1 MKDAEIVEL
10 DLPGGGTVLVRAGQV
25 HGDTAAEDFDE
36 GPANVGL
43 REALSFSAV
52 SSTIRGV
59 AAEVHRALEAA
70 APDVAEVELGFEMA
84 LKGSRMVCLLVD
96 SEAKATIRVRLE
108 WHKDAPTA
116 GQ

>member
-10 DLPGGGTVLVRAGQV
+10 DLPGGGRVLVRASQV
-25 HGDTAAEDFDE
+25 HGDTAAVEFDE

-52 SSTIRGV
+52 SSAIRGV
-59 AAEVHRALEAA
+59 ASEVHRALETA

-108 WHKDAPTA
+108 WHKGAPAA